1 MATRAGDDR
10 RDRLKGLFAEGAG
23 VTAQGRA
30 RWLDEAC
37 GADLD
42 LRAELESLLLALDRA
57 GDFLESPAVASTGAA
72 AAVLADTARGPS
84 PSLVGRSI
92 GPYRI
97 VHELGH
103 GGMGVVYLGARDDE
117 AFEKL
122 VAIKVVQNAGYRPTL
137 LRRFDEERRILAAL
151 DHPNVARL
159 LDAGTTA
166 DGLPYVVMEYVEGE
180 PIDAWCRE
188 RGLSIRQRLELF
200 RQVCAAVQY
209 SHQRLVVHRDIKAG
223 NILVDAQGTPKLLDF
238 GIAKMLAPGP
248 DGLATT
254 HTALRALTPE
264 SASPEQVRGEPVTVS
279 TDVYSLGVLLYHLLT
294 RRSPYA
300 GRPTSEAEIVRAI
313 CEEQPVRPSDAV
325 RDAPALAGAEDA
337 RAAARRLGRE
347 LRGDLDLIVLKA
359 LRKEPERRYA
369 SVEQLAADIERHLA
383 GLPVRAAPDSWSY
396 RAGKFLRRRRLA
408 AAVVAAAAIATLA
421 GAGVSLHQAR
431 IARRERA
438 SAEQRFDMVRRLAH
452 AVIFDFNE
460 ALEPVPGST
469 AARKLVVAKAIE
481 YLDGLL
487 RQQPGDRALLAEL
500 ADAYLRVGDVQGD
513 PSRPNLGD
521 AAGALDSYGH
531 ALEIYERL
539 AAGDPSAGNRS
550 GLAAA
555 HRAVGWQLWARGEA
569 REARSHFE
577 EAIRLYAAALAA
589 DPGNPKFRQST
600 ADCQYLLGQVEL
612 RQGHLTSAA
621 AEFARALRL
630 YDSILAGEPKDPAAR
645 RGRAISYM
653 KLGDTQPTAE
663 QALAW
668 YRKAASALD
677 DLAAD
682 RSARADAPR
691 LAALAALRIAEGLED
706 ASPREGETFATRA
719 IAHLKPAVVAD
730 PSNAQTRGDL
740 GYAELVLGQNL
751 KRQGRRREAAD
762 ALTSATQLLEGR
774 LAANPTSSE
783 DHRLLG
789 IARLELGEL
798 AAARNDVPAALR
810 SYEAARP
817 LLEGKDVRPSSLSLL
832 AELYAD
838 LGDADLAS
846 ARSAGGVR
854 ERDARRSRHDW
865 YAKSAALWSE
875 IASQRPLDP
884 SEAEERRKVEL
895 VAGAR

>member
-1 MATRAGDDR
+1 VATRTGDDR
-10 RDRLKGLFAEGAG
+10 RDRLKELFAEGAS
-23 VTAQGRA
+23 VPAQGRA
-30 RWLDEAC
+30 RWLGEAC
-37 GADLD
+37 GGDLE

-72 AAVLADTARGPS
+72 AAVLADTSPS
-84 PSLVGRSI
+84 PSLVGRAI

-97 VHELGH
+97 VRELGH

-180 PIDAWCRE
+180 PIDAWCRA
-188 RGLSIRQRLELF
+188 RALPIRQRLELF

-238 GIAKMLAPGP
+238 GIAKMLAPGA

-264 SASPEQVRGEPVTVS
+264 SASPEQVRGEPVTVAS
-279 TDVYSLGVLLYHLLT
+279 DVYSLGVLLYHLLT
-294 RRSPYA
+294 QRSPYPS
-300 GRPTSEAEIVRAI
+300 RPTSEADIVRAI
-313 CEEQPVRPSDAV
+313 CEEQPLRPSDAV
-325 RDAPALAGAEDA
+325 RDAPVLTGAEDA

-347 LRGDLDLIVLKA
+347 LRGDLDLIVLEA

-369 SVEQLAADIERHLA
+369 SVEQLAADVERHLA
-383 GLPVRAAPDSWSY
+383 GRPVRAAPDSWSY

-421 GAGVSLHQAR
+421 GAGISLQQAR

-452 AVIFDFNE
+452 AVIFDFND

-531 ALEIYERL
+531 ALELYGRL
-539 AAGDPSAGNRS
+539 NASDPSAANRA

-555 HRAVGWQLWARGEA
+555 QRAIGWQLWARGDGKA
-569 REARSHFE
+569 ARSHLE
-577 EAIRLYAAALAA
+577 ESVRLYGAASAA
-589 DPGNPKFRQST
+589 DPKNPTHRRHL
-600 ADCQYLLGQVEL
+600 ADCRYLLGQAAL
-612 RQGHLTSAA
+612 REGNTAGAA
-621 AEFARALRL
+621 AEFADALRL
-630 YDSILAGEPKDPAAR
+630 YDSLLAADPGEPAAR
-645 RGRAISYM
+645 RGRAITYM
-653 KLGDTQPTAE
+653 KLGDTQPSAE

-668 YRKAASALD
+668 YRKAAAALD
-677 DLAAD
+677 ELAAD
-682 RSARADAPR
+682 RSAPADVPR
-691 LAALAALRIAEGLED
+691 LAALTSLRIAEGIEES
-706 ASPREGETFATRA
+706 APREGETFAARA
-719 IAHLKPAVVAD
+719 IAYLKPAVAAD
-730 PSNAQTRGDL
+730 PSDARTRGDL
-740 GYAELVLGQNL
+740 GYAELVLGQIL
-751 KRQGRRREAAD
+751 KRQRRRREASE
-762 ALTSATQLLEGR
+762 ALARGARLLEGR
-774 LAANPTSSE
+774 LAANPSSAE

-798 AAARNDVPAALR
+798 ASARNDTSAALR
-810 SYEAARP
+810 SYEAARS

-838 LGDADLAS
+838 LGDAELAS

-854 ERDARRSRHDW
+854 ERDARRSRRDW
-865 YAKSAALWSE
+865 YAKAAALWRE
-875 IASQRPLDP
+875 TASQRPLDP
-884 SEAEERRKVEL
+884 SEAEERRKAER

>member
-10 RDRLKGLFAEGAG
+10 RDRLKELFAEGAG
-23 VTAQGRA
+23 VATEGRD

-57 GDFLESPAVASTGAA
+57 GDFLESPAVASTGVA
-72 AAVLADTARGPS
+72 AAVLADPARAPS

-97 VHELGH
+97 VRELGH

-122 VAIKVVQNAGYRPTL
+122 VAIKVVQAGYRPTL

-238 GIAKMLAPGP
+238 GIAKMLAPGA

-254 HTALRALTPE
+254 RTALRALTPE

-279 TDVYSLGVLLYHLLT
+279 SDVYSLGVLLYHLLT
-294 RRSPYA
+294 QRSPYSS
-300 GRPTSEAEIVRAI
+300 RPTSEADVVRAI
-313 CEEQPVRPSDAV
+313 CEEQPARPSDAV
-325 RDAPALAGAEDA
+325 RDAPALEGAEDA
-337 RAAARRLGRE
+337 RATARRLGRE

-369 SVEQLAADIERHLA
+369 SVEQLAADVERHLA

-408 AAVVAAAAIATLA
+408 AAVVAAAAVATLA

-487 RQQPGDRALLAEL
+487 LQQPGDRALLAEL
-500 ADAYLRVGDVQGD
+500 AEAYLRVGDVQGD

-531 ALEIYERL
+531 ALDLYSRL
-539 AAGDPSAGNRS
+539 NASDPSIANRT

-555 HRAVGWQLWARGEA
+555 HRAIGWQLWARGDGKA
-569 REARSHFE
+569 ARSHFE
-577 EAIRLYAAALAA
+577 ESVRLYGASSAA
-589 DPGNPKFRQST
+589 DPGNSSHRRHL
-600 ADCQYLLGQVEL
+600 ADCRYLLGQVAL
-612 RQGHLTSAA
+612 REGNTASAA
-621 AEFARALRL
+621 VEFGDALRL
-630 YDSILAGEPKDPAAR
+630 YDSLLAADPGEPVAR
-645 RGRAISYM
+645 RGRAITYM
-653 KLGDTQPTAE
+653 KLGDTQPSAG

-668 YRKAASALD
+668 YRKAAAALD
-677 DLAAD
+677 ELAAG
-682 RSARADAPR
+682 RSAPADVPR
-691 LAALAALRIAEGLED
+691 LAALAALRIAEGLEEG
-706 ASPREGETFATRA
+706 SPREGETFAARA
-719 IAHLKPAVVAD
+719 IAYLKPAVAAD
-730 PSNAQTRGDL
+730 SSNAQTRGDL

-751 KRQGRRREAAD
+751 KRQGRRREAAE
-762 ALTSATQLLEGR
+762 ALTSGARLLEGR
-774 LAANPTSSE
+774 LAANPNSAE

-789 IARLELGEL
+789 ISRLELGEL
-798 AAARNDVPAALR
+798 ASARNDVRAALR
-810 SYEAARP
+810 SFEAARP

-846 ARSAGGVR
+846 ARAAGGVR
-854 ERDARRSRHDW
+854 ERDARRSRRDW
-865 YAKSAALWSE
+865 YAKSAALWRE
-875 IASQRPLDP
+875 IAAQRPLDP